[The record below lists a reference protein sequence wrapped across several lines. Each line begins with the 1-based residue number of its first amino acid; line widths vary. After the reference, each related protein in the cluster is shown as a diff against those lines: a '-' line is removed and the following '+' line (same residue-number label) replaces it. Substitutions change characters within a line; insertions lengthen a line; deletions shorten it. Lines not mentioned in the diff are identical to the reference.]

1 MPRMNRILH
10 ALAASLAAL
19 IPAVTLAASPS
30 PSPSLDQVLAPAPSG
45 FAELTTGP
53 LSGHFSAHDYAQNS
67 GANNPSEIESTL
79 NHDGFVDGFGKTW
92 VQQSDSHALV
102 EIVIAFTGG
111 KGAQDWLT
119 SAEAG
124 DKTDPTY
131 KHTDSITGIDH
142 YYGVHFVSTS
152 DNTVTDAFV
161 FVKGNDVFA
170 VGAASTKDD
179 VLDLA
184 KSQTSAQ
191 FSSAPSSTIPSSDW
205 PENKTSSSGGA
216 GNAIFYVIAAIV
228 VIAVIVL
235 AGVLR
240 ARRRSPAM
248 AMSGA
253 TYAPPMMSGAG
264 GPAAPPAGVQMS
276 EDGRYWWDGQSWKDA
291 EHEAP
296 PSAQRSSDGMQWWDG
311 KSWRAVPG
319 EHTTTS

>member
-1 MPRMNRILH
+1 MPRMNRLLY
-10 ALAASLAAL
+10 ALVAIIAAL
-19 IPAVTLAASPS
+19 IPASAIAASPS
-30 PSPSLDQVLAPAPSG
+30 PSPSLDQVLAPAPGG
-45 FAELTTGP
+45 FTELTTGA
-53 LSGHFSAHDYAQNS
+53 LSGHFTAHDYAQNS
-67 GANNPSEIESTL
+67 GANNPSDIESTL

-92 VQQSDSHALV
+92 VQQSASHALV

-131 KHTDSITGIDH
+131 KHTDSISGIDH

-152 DNTVTDAFV
+152 DNTVTDAYV

-170 VGAASTKDD
+170 VGAASKADD

-184 KSQTSAQ
+184 KSQTTAQ
-191 FSSAPSSTIPSSDW
+191 FNAAPESTIPSSDW
-205 PENKTSSSGGA
+205 PENKTSSAGGA

-235 AGVLR
+235 AAVLR
-240 ARRRSPAM
+240 MRRRSPAM

-264 GPAAPPAGVQMS
+264 GPAAPAGVQMS
-276 EDGRYWWDGQSWKDA
+276 EDGRYWWDGQTWKDA

-296 PSAQRSSDGMQWWDG
+296 PSAQRSGDGTQWWDG
-311 KSWRAVPG
+311 KSWRAVPQSPP
-319 EHTTTS
+319 TTS